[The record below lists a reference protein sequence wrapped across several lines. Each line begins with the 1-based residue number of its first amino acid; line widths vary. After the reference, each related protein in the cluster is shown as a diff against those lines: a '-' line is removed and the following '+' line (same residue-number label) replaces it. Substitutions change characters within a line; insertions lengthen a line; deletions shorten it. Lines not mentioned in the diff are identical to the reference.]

1 MKIIE
6 AIEKVDALKPNDYS
20 REDKIGWLSTLD
32 TTVKNEIIDTH
43 EGAENVIFSGYNSDT
58 SPDTELLV
66 PTPHD
71 VMYLR
76 WLEAQIDYHNGEIGR
91 YSNSMTMF
99 NSAYSAYA
107 REYNRKHMP
116 LSPNTIYVFRVEK
129 YEKDPTTQRENI
141 VDAKD
146 IYGRSLK
153 EALANNKL
161 NEEEWIM
168 VSKVCTNRGFKY
180 F

>member
-20 REDKIGWLSTLD
+20 KEDKIGWLSTLD
-32 TTVKNEIIDTH
+32 TSVKNEIINTH
-43 EGAENVIFSGYNSDT
+43 EGAEIYHFNGYGEDT
-58 SPDTELLV
+58 SLDTELLV
-66 PTPHD
+66 PAPHD

-116 LSPNTIYVFRVEK
+116 LSK
-129 YEKDPTTQRENI
+129 
-141 VDAKD
+141 
-146 IYGRSLK
+146 S
-153 EALANNKL
+153 
-161 NEEEWIM
+161 
-168 VSKVCTNRGFKY
+168 FKY